1 MVDSLYFILQI
12 RYQGMQ
18 PLHWILFFIR
28 FFLPQCVFILLYWIS
43 FYIFITFIQY
53 RESLTLITMQYGS
66 FFNMLL
72 YEFQDFFSIFTFRW
86 HHKRFA
92 WDIYLFPVPV
102 PQVRFAYCCLC
113 HVYFHDQY
121 RQGMLEAPLSCAL
134 HKLLCFGFKLHLH
147 TYLAFSLFCDFF
159 YIFCFFLK

>member
-28 FFLPQCVFILLYWIS
+28 FFLRQCVFILLYWISFFIQHFIS

-66 FFNMLL
+66 FFDMFL
-72 YEFQDFFSIFTFRW
+72 YEFQYFFSIFTFRW
-86 HHKRFA
+86 RHKRFA

-121 RQGMLEAPLSCAL
+121 RQGMQHQYRYSHLEA
-134 HKLLCFGFKLHLH
+134 LLYFQ
-147 TYLAFSLFCDFF
+147 YL
-159 YIFCFFLK
+159 